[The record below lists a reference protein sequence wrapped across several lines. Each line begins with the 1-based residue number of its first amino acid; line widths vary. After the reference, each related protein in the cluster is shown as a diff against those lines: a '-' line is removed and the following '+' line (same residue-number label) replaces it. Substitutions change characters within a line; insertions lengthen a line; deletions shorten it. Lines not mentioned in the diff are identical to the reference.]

1 MFILSD
7 VDECSFSNPCLN
19 GGTCINNA
27 GSYTCR
33 CAPGW
38 TGEKCQI
45 DINECLN
52 NPCLFGGSCFNTP
65 GSYVC
70 QCVAGRTGKNCEGGK
85 YPEISL

>member
-1 MFILSD
+1 MILFLYTD

-33 CAPGW
+33 CPQGW

-52 NPCLFGGSCFNTP
+52 NPCLFGGTCFNTP

-70 QCVAGRTGKNCEGGK
+70 QCVAGRTGKNCEGG
-85 YPEISL
+85 EN